1 MTQKETKSAIA
12 AIRAE
17 VRADMLAINWPRQT
31 FAAEL
36 ERSVNK
42 ACLRLGIGD
51 IETYVLCADG
61 SIVILGSEGEVRP
74 AEPKSNRRGPI
85 SKSIR
90 FQVFARDGFKCVYC
104 GRGSADGMKL
114 HADHVHPNSKGGKA
128 TLDNLVS
135 ACAECNNG
143 KSNRLLQERSPRRY
157 YMAAKP
163 LQYDFADRAW
173 QVVVGCDNTIPCWKK
188 CWAKRTVARLAGAVS
203 EKTRDAHAGLVRIAG
218 PADKQVLA
226 WTGVVRINEAHLDD
240 PKKWRQPAVIATGFH
255 GDWGLL
261 DSAEKWRIFGVMAA
275 CSQHTFFPLTKH
287 HVEETALWLRSVR
300 VMEHVN
306 IGVSVMEQKDADAM
320 LPHIRVI
327 AAMGWKVHCWHE
339 PAIGPI
345 RWDGWEFL
353 SWLVMGGESG
363 GDAGFDLQWARDA
376 IAWGRASGV
385 PVKIKQ
391 LGSRPY
397 AMVQLEGYAAPYRVE
412 LKMSDRRGSNWD
424 EWPADLRVRQ
434 MPEGLTHV

>member
-1 MTQKETKSAIA
+1 
-12 AIRAE
+12 
-17 VRADMLAINWPRQT
+17 
-31 FAAEL
+31 
-36 ERSVNK
+36 
-42 ACLRLGIGD
+42 
-51 IETYVLCADG
+51 
-61 SIVILGSEGEVRP
+61 
-74 AEPKSNRRGPI
+74 
-85 SKSIR
+85 
-90 FQVFARDGFKCVYC
+90 
-104 GRGSADGMKL
+104 MK
-114 HADHVHPNSKGGKA
+114 
-128 TLDNLVS
+128 DNLLYG
-135 ACAECNNG
+135 A
-143 KSNRLLQERSPRRY
+143 
-157 YMAAKP
+157 
-163 LQYDFADRAW
+163 FDRAW
-173 QVVVGCDNTIPCWKK
+173 QVGLGCDNTISCWKQ
-188 CWAKRTVARLAGAVS
+188 CWAKRTVNRLAHAPNASVRS
-203 EKTRDAHAGLVRIAG
+203 AHEGLVKITSNG
-218 PADKQVLA
+218 VMA
-226 WTGVVRINEAHLDD
+226 WTGVVRINEKHLND
-240 PKKWRQPAVIATGFH
+240 PLKWPKPSTVAVGFH
-255 GDWGLL
+255 TDWGLL
-261 DSAEKWRIFGVMAA
+261 SGFDKDRMFAVMAR
-275 CSQHTFFPLTKH
+275 CPQHTFFPLTKH
-287 HVEETALWLRSVR
+287 RVEDLAHYLWAKRGHFSLEFEPDCSVSR
-300 VMEHVN
+300 ILPLDNVN